1 MYQHILVPVD
11 GSAPSVRAAAV
22 AAGLAR
28 QWDADV
34 VVLHV
39 VSVPQ
44 SLVVVAGLGQHLV
57 EEYVEQ
63 MGADALAGAREVFVE
78 AGVGAEIKVETGAPA
93 ETILF
98 EAERLGIDL
107 VVMGRRGMGQLR
119 GLLLGSVSD
128 RVGHHLNVPLLLVP

>member
-1 MYQHILVPVD
+1 MYHHLLVPVD
-11 GSAPSVRAAAV
+11 GSASSVRAAAV
-22 AAGLAR
+22 AADLAR

-39 VSVPQ
+39 VSIPQ
-44 SLVVVAGLGQHLV
+44 SLVVVAGLDQHLV

-63 MGADALAGAREVFVE
+63 LGADALAGALDVFN
-78 AGVGAEIKVETGAPA
+78 AASVGAEVKIETGAPA

-98 EAERLGIDL
+98 EAERLGADL
-107 VVMGRRGMGQLR
+107 VVMGKRGLGQVR

-128 RVGHHLNVPLLLVP
+128 RVGHHLKVPLLLIP